1 MAHFRTPSRFS
12 AFRAALVVCTFTDPV
27 AAIRFA
33 TVSFGQ
39 EKANAAH
46 LVAEDDLE
54 VSPQADDAAELH
66 ETDEQFSSPES
77 MRKAEASPVI
87 IVGKAKKD
95 EADKSAEDPCTE
107 KEEDGSGSASGL
119 KGTIDKIIA
128 FGKNLFGKGKKMLG
142 RSGGGCEPG
151 DCPSDQFG
159 KKVYTKC
166 DCPKTQAARAQAAQV
181 SCYYEV
187 TYCYTECDPIRGV
200 SGDSSQ
206 VEEENL
212 SNCEPVSN
220 FRHPGHSEPG

>member
-1 MAHFRTPSRFS
+1 MARHRTPTRFS
-12 AFRAALVVCTFTDPV
+12 AFRVALVVCTFTDPI

-46 LVAEDDLE
+46 PVAEDDPE

-77 MRKAEASPVI
+77 MRKAEQDETNEQFGASESADESDET
-87 IVGKAKKD
+87 KQD
-95 EADKSAEDPCTE
+95 EADESAEDPRTE
-107 KEEDGSGSASGL
+107 KKEEDVFEKWCGM
-119 KGTIDKIIA
+119 IEKIIW
-128 FGKNLFGKGKKMLG
+128 FWKNLFW
-142 RSGGGCEPG
+142 GGCNPG
-151 DCPSDQFG
+151 GCPVGQFE
-159 KKVYTKC
+159 KKAYTKC